1 MKLNDPF
8 GRMARRHQTG
18 YESMRAILQNANVTT
33 PEAARE
39 VMRNTRIR
47 AVKFLVVCIFLL
59 LLAAWLLPDSFIVA
73 VFFGCLVIAWVL
85 TWTIN
90 GQRYVQRY
98 IDEDLEA
105 GSPGNNSDS

>member
-18 YESMRAILQNANVTT
+18 YESMRAILQNADITT

-47 AVKFLVVCIFLL
+47 AVKFLAVCLL
-59 LLAAWLLPDSFIVA
+59 LLLIAAWLLPDSFIVA
-73 VFFGCLVIAWVL
+73 AFFGILVIAWVL

-90 GQRYVQRY
+90 GQRYIQRY
-98 IDEDLEA
+98 IDEDLQGESPSSHQ
-105 GSPGNNSDS
+105 GS